1 MGARSQFRDRVGAG
15 SAKGVVKSLPTPVPA
30 QTVQQMDADGPR
42 ATTTG
47 FGGQAQSIAMTM
59 IVKDALL
66 RHYGS
71 FKAAAYYMGE
81 MDQAQLTRDLD
92 SGKFKFERLELCD
105 LPAKAAVCRA
115 LDEHFG
121 NTGPKARVK
130 QLIRK
135 IRRDLEELDELSDRV
150 A

>member
-1 MGARSQFRDRVGAG
+1 
-15 SAKGVVKSLPTPVPA
+15 
-30 QTVQQMDADGPR
+30 
-42 ATTTG
+42 
-47 FGGQAQSIAMTM
+47 MTM

-81 MDQAQLTRDLD
+81 MDQGQLTRDLD

-105 LPAKAAVCRA
+105 LAAKAAVCKA
-115 LDEHFG
+115 LNEHFG
-121 NTGPKARVK
+121 NTDPKARLRR
-130 QLIRK
+130 LIRAV
-135 IRRDLEELDELSDRV
+135 RHAVDELEEAV

>member
-1 MGARSQFRDRVGAG
+1 MGACA
-15 SAKGVVKSLPTPVPA
+15 AKGVVKSVPTSIPA
-30 QTVQQMDADGPR
+30 GTVQRVDTDGPR
-42 ATTTG
+42 STTDG
-47 FGGQAQSIAMTM
+47 YAGQPRSIAMTQ

-66 RHYGS
+66 RHYGTL
-71 FKAAAYYMGE
+71 KAAAITMGD

-105 LPAKAAVCRA
+105 LAAKAAVCRA

-121 NTGPKARVK
+121 NAGPKARVK

>member
-1 MGARSQFRDRVGAG
+1 MAPIVPPRVPPTEVKRIDAPESRS
-15 SAKGVVKSLPTPVPA
+15 
-30 QTVQQMDADGPR
+30 
-42 ATTTG
+42 TTTG
-47 FGGQAQSIAMTM
+47 YGGQPQSIAMSM

-81 MDQAQLTRDLD
+81 MDQGQLTRDLD

-105 LPAKAAVCRA
+105 LAAKASVCRA
-115 LDEHFG
+115 LAEAFG
-121 NTGPKARVK
+121 NTDPKAQRRR
-130 QLIRK
+130 LMRK
-135 IRRDLEELDELSDRV
+135 IRRDLDALDELAEDV

>member
-1 MGARSQFRDRVGAG
+1 MAVQRLDAAEPRSTAIDAAEQRA
-15 SAKGVVKSLPTPVPA
+15 AVP
-30 QTVQQMDADGPR
+30 
-42 ATTTG
+42 G
-47 FGGQAQSIAMTM
+47 FGGQVQSIAMTM

-81 MDQAQLTRDLD
+81 MDQGQLTRDLD

-105 LPAKAAVCRA
+105 LAAKAAVCKA
-115 LDEHFG
+115 LNEHFG
-121 NTGPKARVK
+121 NTDPKARLRR
-130 QLIRK
+130 LIRAV
-135 IRRDLEELDELSDRV
+135 RHAVDELEEAV

>member
-1 MGARSQFRDRVGAG
+1 MEVQRV
-15 SAKGVVKSLPTPVPA
+15 
-30 QTVQQMDADGPR
+30 DADGPNGPR
-42 ATTTG
+42 SPAAG
-47 FGGQAQSIAMTM
+47 AAGYGGQPRSIAMTQ

-66 RHYGS
+66 RHYGTL
-71 FKAAAYYMGE
+71 KAAAITMGD

-92 SGKFKFERLELCD
+92 SGKFKFERLEMCD
-105 LPAKAAVCRA
+105 LLAKAAVCRA

>member
-1 MGARSQFRDRVGAG
+1 M
-15 SAKGVVKSLPTPVPA
+15 
-30 QTVQQMDADGPR
+30 
-42 ATTTG
+42 TG
-47 FGGQAQSIAMTM
+47 YGGQVQSIAMTM

-81 MDQAQLTRDLD
+81 MDQGQLTRDLD

-105 LPAKAAVCRA
+105 LDAKAAVCRA
-115 LDEHFG
+115 LNEHFG
-121 NTGPKARVK
+121 NTDPKARV
-130 QLIRK
+130 QRLLRQV
-135 IRRDLEELDELSDRV
+135 RRDLDELADAV

>member
-1 MGARSQFRDRVGAG
+1 
-15 SAKGVVKSLPTPVPA
+15 
-30 QTVQQMDADGPR
+30 
-42 ATTTG
+42 
-47 FGGQAQSIAMTM
+47 MTM

-81 MDQAQLTRDLD
+81 MDQGQLTRDLD

-105 LPAKAAVCRA
+105 LVAKAAVCRA
-115 LDEHFG
+115 LSEYFG
-121 NTGPKARVK
+121 NSDPKARVRR
-130 QLIRK
+130 LIRAV
-135 IRRDLEELDELSDRV
+135 RHAVDELAEEV

>member
-1 MGARSQFRDRVGAG
+1 
-15 SAKGVVKSLPTPVPA
+15 
-30 QTVQQMDADGPR
+30 
-42 ATTTG
+42 
-47 FGGQAQSIAMTM
+47 MTM

-81 MDQAQLTRDLD
+81 MDQGQLTRDLD

-105 LPAKAAVCRA
+105 LAAKASVCRA
-115 LDEHFG
+115 LAEHFG
-121 NTGPKARVK
+121 NTDPKARV
-130 QLIRK
+130 QRLLREL
-135 IRRDLEELDELSDRV
+135 RRAVEDLAEAV